1 MTEKTIHPE
10 CELDIRT
17 GWPHDLRV
25 LLEQYPREVWPGH
38 ANLGQ
43 MAQFWLQRHDGF
55 RELGRALQTATA
67 DFRGGLITPRD
78 FQGWFATRLQ
88 FFLSQLHEHHQVE
101 DYHYFPVFR
110 AAEARLAAG
119 FDGLEN
125 DHEAIH
131 AAIMRTVESANGFL
145 QSLGDADKQ
154 RFAGD
159 AYADV
164 SDKLLK
170 QLLQHLGDE
179 EDLIVPVIL
188 DRSEQALGIG

>member
-1 MTEKTIHPE
+1 MTDKTIHPD
-10 CELDIRT
+10 CNLDTRT
-17 GWPHDLRV
+17 GWPQDLRV
-25 LLEQYPREVWPGH
+25 LIEQYPREVWPGH
-38 ANLGQ
+38 GNLGQ

-55 RELGRALQTATA
+55 RELGRALQTATG
-67 DFRGGLITPRD
+67 DFRGGLIAPRD
-78 FQGWFATRLQ
+78 FQGWFAPRLQ

-110 AAEARLAAG
+110 AAEERLAAG
-119 FDGLEN
+119 FDVLEN
-125 DHEAIH
+125 DHEVIH
-131 AAIMRTVESANGFL
+131 AAIMRSVESANGFL

-159 AYADV
+159 AYAET

-188 DRSEQALGIG
+188 DRGERALGIG